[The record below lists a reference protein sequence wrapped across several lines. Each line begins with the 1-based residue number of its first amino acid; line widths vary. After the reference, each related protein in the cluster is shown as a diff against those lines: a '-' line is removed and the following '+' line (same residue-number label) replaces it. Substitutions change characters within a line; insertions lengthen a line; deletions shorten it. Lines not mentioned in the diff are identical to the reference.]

1 MFSYTFEQWLLMFYV
16 YCFLGWCFESSYVSL
31 KSRHWVNRGFMRGP
45 YLPLYGS
52 GAILML
58 VVSKPFV
65 DNLWL
70 TYLAGC
76 VAATLLELVT
86 GIAMEH
92 LFKVRYW
99 DYSYLRFQFKGYI
112 CLTSTLAWGFLTILM
127 TKVLHRPVEAL
138 VLGMPE
144 QWINVIV
151 LVWTVVMT
159 WDFALSF
166 KAALDL
172 KNILLKLEDT
182 KKELE
187 DLHERLKDIVEKAN
201 DQLQMAADERSIRLE
216 NLKEDLADVRENIQ
230 AGLTANFEVR
240 ISRLREFENKIDS
253 LDDIKEEYKQWRRT
267 FYENQ
272 KKRIQALNFNDKFK
286 RHHLFS
292 NPTMHSEQFSDAIE
306 DIKKYIRDMD
316 DKDQKE

>member
-1 MFSYTFEQWLLMFYV
+1 MFSYTFEQWLLMFYI

-86 GIAMEH
+86 GVVMEH

-127 TKVLHRPVEAL
+127 TKVLHKPVEAL

-144 QWINVIV
+144 QLMNVIV

-172 KNILLKLEDT
+172 KNILIKLEDA

-187 DLHERLKDIVEKAN
+187 ELHERFKDMVEQAN
-201 DQLQMAADERSIRLE
+201 EQLQVAADERSIRLE
-216 NLKEDLADVRENIQ
+216 NLKEEIADVRENIQ

-272 KKRIQALNFNDKFK
+272 KKRVQALNFNDKFK

-292 NPTMHSEQFSDAIE
+292 NPTMRSEQFSDMIE
-306 DIKKYIRDMD
+306 EIKKYIRDMD
-316 DKDQKE
+316 NDDKK

>member
-187 DLHERLKDIVEKAN
+187 ELHERLKDIVEKAN